1 MYLSAFI
8 LGISSGLHCI
18 GMCGPISM
26 MIPLK
31 NANQFKRLLLVL
43 AYNVMRISVY
53 GVLGYLFGLLGRQL
67 NFANWQQSISIAFG
81 TLMLVSVL
89 YKGFSAKFD
98 GITNWYFTKIVR
110 FKNQLINPK
119 NSGTLASTLS
129 LGLINGLLPCGM
141 VYMGLAFATILSSAW
156 HSAAFMVVFGFG
168 TLPLMIAMPFVF
180 AILSGKWRSKL
191 NKAIPII
198 VAIFGILLILRGLD
212 LGIPYLSPILG
223 FIPQASM
230 CN

>member
-26 MIPLK
+26 MLPLK
-31 NANQFKRLLLVL
+31 NATKSKRFFLIIL
-43 AYNVMRISVY
+43 YNTFRISTY
-53 GVLGYLFGLLGRQL
+53 AVLGFIFGTLGRQFNL
-67 NFANWQQSISIAFG
+67 GNWQQAISILFG
-81 TLMLVSVL
+81 SIMIVSVVFNR
-89 YKGFSAKFD
+89 FSAQFD

-110 FKNQLINPK
+110 FKNKIIHPK
-119 NSGTLASTLS
+119 NSGQISATIS

-141 VYMGLAFATILSSAW
+141 VYMGLAFSTILASAW
-156 HSAAFMVVFGFG
+156 HSASFMAVFGLG
-168 TLPLMIAMPFVF
+168 TLPLMVAMPFLF
-180 AILSGKWRSKL
+180 TIISSKWRSRF

-198 VAIFGILLILRGLD
+198 VAVFGMLLILRGLD